1 MYYDDDVRFSGPV
14 EKTDTRRVFVL
25 NVELKRHDLS
35 LIKKKNCAQVHD
47 TPWQELCK
55 DEIWMY
61 LKRGW

>member
-35 LIKKKNCAQVHD
+35 LIKKKIV
-47 TPWQELCK
+47 
-55 DEIWMY
+55 
-61 LKRGW
+61 LKSMIHHGRSYAKMKSGCT